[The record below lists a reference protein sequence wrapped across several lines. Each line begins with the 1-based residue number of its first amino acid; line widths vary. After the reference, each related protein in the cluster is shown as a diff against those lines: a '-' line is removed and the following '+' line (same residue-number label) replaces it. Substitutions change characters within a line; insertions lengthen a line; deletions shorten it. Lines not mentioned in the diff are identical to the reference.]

1 MTNHIDVFNGDADGI
16 CALIQLRLAEPLDT
30 ELITGVKRDV
40 TLLKQVK
47 ATQGDQITVLDISL
61 DRNRT
66 DLQRLLDAGA
76 QLRYF
81 DHHFAGD
88 IPKHDRLLAVID
100 ESPNV
105 CTSLLVD
112 RYLAERFTLWA
123 IVAAFGDNLVQVAER
138 RCAELK
144 LDLDD
149 CLRLRQLGELLNYN
163 GYGTRIE
170 DLHFHPAAL
179 FQAMRHFSDPRQVFG
194 NSPELAVLASGY
206 ASDREQAS
214 NLAPEFVSPTTA
226 VYLLPDAAWA
236 RRVIGVWAND
246 LSQAHPERAHLILCP
261 DGEGT
266 YSASV
271 RTARTYP
278 QSASAFC
285 RRYPEG
291 GGREAAAGI
300 NRFPETGIAELITD
314 FVATFS
320 R

>member
-16 CALIQLRLAEPLDT
+16 CALIQLRLAEPIDAV
-30 ELITGVKRDV
+30 LITGVKRDV

-61 DRNRT
+61 DRNRA
-66 DLQRLLDAGA
+66 DLQRLLEAGT
-76 QLRYF
+76 QIRYF

-100 ESPNV
+100 ESPDV
-105 CTSLLVD
+105 CTSMLVD
-112 RYLAERFTLWA
+112 SYLAERFTLWA
-123 IVAAFGDNLVQVAER
+123 IVAAFGDNLVQVAEK

-144 LDLDD
+144 LDLND

-179 FQAMRHFSDPRQVFG
+179 FQAMRNFCDPRQVFG
-194 NSPELAVLASGY
+194 NSPELAVLAAGY
-206 ASDREQAS
+206 ASDRVQAS
-214 NLAPEFVSPTTA
+214 NLAPEFISPTTA
-226 VYLLPDAAWA
+226 VYLLPDTAWA
-236 RRVIGVWAND
+236 RRVIGIWANN
-246 LSQAHPERAHLILCP
+246 LSQAYPERAHLILCP

-266 YSASV
+266 FSASV
-271 RTARTYP
+271 RTARAHP

-300 NRFPETGIAELITD
+300 NRFPETGIAGLITE
-314 FVATFS
+314 FVAAFS